1 MSIEL
6 CSIGDHTYKYWVI
19 YQSEKYQIDRLEIH
33 RWGNQTND
41 KPTLVRGYRVLQIN
55 EGKYYYCHCQEA
67 DNLIHT
73 LSYFCSNDEQTETYD
88 SYISDGVEGNGFK
101 EIQLQKKSL
110 SVVH

>member
-33 RWGNQTND
+33 RWGNLTND
-41 KPTLVRGYRVLQIN
+41 IPTLVRGYRVLQIN

-73 LSYFCSNDEQTETYD
+73 LSYFNSKDEQTETYD
-88 SYISDGVEGNGFK
+88 DYIGNGVQSSGFK
-101 EIQLQKKSL
+101 ELQQQKESL

>member
-6 CSIGDHTYKYWVI
+6 CSVGDHTYKYWVI

-33 RWGNQTND
+33 RWGIQSED

-73 LSYFCSNDEQTETYD
+73 LSYFHSKDEQTETYD
-88 SYISDGVEGNGFK
+88 NYISDGVQSNGFK
-101 EIQLQKKSL
+101 EFNLQKTTL